1 MYTHIYTCI
10 HVVKVKVLLA
20 QLCLTLCNP
29 IDCSRPGSSVRGIL
43 QTRILEWVAMPTSR
57 GSSLLRNQTPISCTA
72 GRRFTV

>member
-10 HVVKVKVLLA
+10 HGVKVKVLLA

-29 IDCSRPGSSVRGIL
+29 IDCSQPGSSVPGIL

-57 GSSLLRNQTPISCTA
+57 GSSPPRDQTPISCTA